1 MLFAKLTENKKK
13 SKSKSSSNICS
24 KYRKIEDR
32 LSNYYCK
39 RCGKEFPGSSALSYI
54 SPNEELGEDVIL
66 IEKGEYRCRKCSNL
80 IALFTK

>member
-1 MLFAKLTENKKK
+1 MLFAKLTENKKR

-39 RCGKEFPGSSALSYI
+39 RCGKEFPGSSALRAYPKIIPLYTIIQQAKQTSA
-54 SPNEELGEDVIL
+54 
-66 IEKGEYRCRKCSNL
+66 R
-80 IALFTK
+80 

>member
-1 MLFAKLTENKKK
+1 
-13 SKSKSSSNICS
+13 
-24 KYRKIEDR
+24 